1 MNNNPRISGHTDL
14 QNIQAIRSHINE
26 LMNDYSRTGNTMVLD
41 FLDDWKY
48 KLKIKQEEQ
57 DERCN

>member
-1 MNNNPRISGHTDL
+1 MNSNPRISGHTDL
-14 QNIQAIRSHINE
+14 QNIGSIRKHIDE
-26 LMNDYSRTGNTMVLD
+26 LMSDYIRTGNTIVLD
-41 FLDDWKY
+41 FIDDWKY

>member
-1 MNNNPRISGHTDL
+1 MNNNPRISSHTDL

-26 LMNDYSRTGNTMVLD
+26 LMNDYSRTGNTIVLD

>member
-26 LMNDYSRTGNTMVLD
+26 LMSDYSRTGNTMVLD

-57 DERCN
+57 DERFN

>member
-26 LMNDYSRTGNTMVLD
+26 LMSDYSRTGNTMVLE

-48 KLKIKQEEQ
+48 KLIV
-57 DERCN
+57 

>member
-26 LMNDYSRTGNTMVLD
+26 LMSDYSRTSNTIVLD

>member
-1 MNNNPRISGHTDL
+1 MSNNPRISGHTDL
-14 QNIQAIRSHINE
+14 QNIEAIRSHLNN
-26 LMNDYSRTGNTMVLD
+26 LMNDYSRTGNTIVLD
-41 FLDDWKY
+41 FIDDWKY

>member
-1 MNNNPRISGHTDL
+1 MNSNPRISGHTDL
-14 QNIQAIRSHINE
+14 QNIESIRKHIGE
-26 LMNDYSRTGNTMVLD
+26 LMSDYSRTGNTIVLD
-41 FLDDWKY
+41 FIDDWKY